1 MNNVGTKL
9 RQSILKRQE
18 ALNKFKARKETFLLS
33 KEQIMKDIEEARTI
47 WKVTLEQLPRQPFDQ

>member
-9 RQSILKRQE
+9 RQSTLKRQE
-18 ALNKFKARKETFLLS
+18 ALNKFKVKKEAFLLS
-33 KEQIMKDIEEARTI
+33 KVQIMKDIEEARTI